1 MYYIYKDIIYLQV
14 KKKTLFQV
22 VNKKEITELH
32 LL

>member
-14 KKKTLFQV
+14 KKKKLFQV
-22 VNKKEITELH
+22 VNKTEITELH

>member
-14 KKKTLFQV
+14 KKKKLFQV